1 MYAEAFS
8 SQSVKADP
16 EQSWLWVFVKGSD
29 CNGADSVCQTVGLLL
44 FLGVEAIHDAGEV
57 GVEQLVP
64 VGCHQHGQLSWPLSS
79 ALS

>member
-1 MYAEAFS
+1 MCAEAFS

-29 CNGADSVCQTVGLLL
+29 CNGAGCVTVGLPL

-64 VGCHQHGQLSWPLSS
+64 VGCHQHGQLPLSS

>member
-29 CNGADSVCQTVGLLL
+29 CNGADCVTVGLLL

-64 VGCHQHGQLSWPLSS
+64 VGCHQHCQLSLPLSS
-79 ALS
+79 TLS